1 MMIKPV
7 AKVIMRPIAQR
18 KLSKLYDEK
27 DRIEAAI
34 KRARK
39 SKSRVSDLYVIAKSI
54 TEECHKWEKW
64 A

>member
-1 MMIKPV
+1 MIKPV

-18 KLSKLYDEK
+18 KLAKLYEDK

-39 SKSRVSDLYVIAKSI
+39 SKSRVSDLYVIAKRI
-54 TEECHKWEKW
+54 TADCHKWEKW